1 MEIDP
6 NIHRVMVGQGAAP
19 GLYATNSYLVV
30 GSQASAF
37 VDAGWDREEEVR
49 ARLDYIQQ
57 LNPPPVMAIFI
68 THRHPDHMGGAAAI
82 QRATGAQIITTPAE
96 KEAVEKGLEGATV
109 GVAAPDGET
118 VSLGGLTLEVI
129 HAPGH
134 TMGSMGVF
142 IQERKALF
150 TGDNV
155 MGFGT
160 SVVNPEE
167 GDIARYMQTM
177 EKFLRYQPEVIYP
190 GHGPVVKNPKAKL
203 QELIDHRQDREEQIV
218 GLLQSGPKRV
228 EELLKAIYEELAE
241 QVQNM
246 ARNQIRSHLIKLV
259 RERRVTVIAEDT
271 YQLR

>member
-6 NIHRVMVGQGAAP
+6 NIHRVTIGEGAAP
-19 GLYATNSYLVV
+19 GLYATNTYLVM
-30 GSQASAF
+30 GNEASAF
-37 VDAGWDREEEVR
+37 VDAGWNREEEIQ
-49 ARLDYIQQ
+49 ARLEYMQQ
-57 LNPPPVMAIFI
+57 LNPPPVKAIFI
-68 THRHPDHMGGAAAI
+68 THRHPDHMGGASAI
-82 QRATGAQIITTPAE
+82 HRATGADIVTTPAE
-96 KEAVEKGLEGATV
+96 KEAVEKGLEGDTV
-109 GVAAPDGET
+109 GLVAQDGET

-142 IQERKALF
+142 IRERKALF

-167 GDIARYMQTM
+167 GDIALYVQTM

-190 GHGPVVKNPKAKL
+190 GHGAVVKHPKAKL
-203 QELIDHRQDREEQIV
+203 QELIDHRREREKQIV

-228 EELLKAIYEELAE
+228 EELLKTIYEEVAE
-241 QVQNM
+241 RIQDM
-246 ARNQIRSHLIKLV
+246 ARNQIRSHLIKLE
-259 RERRVTVIAEDT
+259 REGRVTATAEDT